1 MFKLAAAAL
10 ALTVLISIPGSV
22 AFAGQN
28 GLGIRNGDRM
38 KVGSAGSYSK
48 RSRERVAHVPRQLR
62 DEEPWVGS
70 RTDSAGNSYVYFR
83 TGVGTPFGPAFSLR

>member
-1 MFKLAAAAL
+1 MFKLTAAAL
-10 ALTVLISIPGSV
+10 ALTVLISIPGSI

-28 GLGIRNGDRM
+28 GLGIRNDDRM
-38 KVGSAGSYSK
+38 KGSSAGSDSK
-48 RSRERVAHVPRQLR
+48 RSRERVAHVPRRLG